1 MPKKAKHIS
10 RLKITNI
17 VENEN
22 GTSTLHFDLDE
33 DFIKWF
39 KEKEGL
45 KRFSHKRFQKFISD
59 AIKNSGEEGYFG
71 TLVKEEKENYSK

>member
-1 MPKKAKHIS
+1 MSKKAKHIS
-10 RLKITNI
+10 RLKITKITN
-17 VENEN
+17 NKN

-45 KRFSHKRFQKFISD
+45 KRFSHKRFQRFISD
-59 AIKNSGEEGYFG
+59 AIKNSGEHGYFG
-71 TLVKEEKENYSK
+71 SLVKEGEENYSE